1 MKNTIKKE
9 KDLFKKDLSNAEG
22 SYTKAL
28 GDNIALINDLGN
40 DVRIDLPNYITSI
53 EAIIKLAHDTPA
65 KRKFITNLHNQRSK
79 VNAMIYVMNAYM
91 KGIGM
96 ETI

>member
-1 MKNTIKKE
+1 MKTTIKKE
-9 KDLFKKDLSNAEG
+9 KDLFKKDLSNVEG

-40 DVRIDLPNYITSI
+40 DVRIDLPKYISSI
-53 EAIIKLAHDTPA
+53 ETIIKPANDTPA
-65 KRKFITNLHNQRSK
+65 KRNFILTLHKQRSK
-79 VNAMIYVMNAYM
+79 VNAMIYVMNSYM

-96 ETI
+96 ESI